1 VLASPQAMASVQ
13 EVSVQEFSVVAS
25 VVSVQEFLVVVAPRI
40 SLTERTTSHH
50 DDCIDQIRHQYTPG
64 FHTHPYCRR
73 LGTLVHLG
81 MYRIHPSHQPFP
93 R

>member
-13 EVSVQEFSVVAS
+13 EVSVQEFSVEAS
-25 VVSVQEFLVVVAPRI
+25 VVSVQEFLVVAPRI
-40 SLTERTTSHH
+40 SLTERTTNHH
-50 DDCIDQIRHQYTPG
+50 DDCIDQICHQYTQG
-64 FHTHPYCRR
+64 FHTHRYCRR